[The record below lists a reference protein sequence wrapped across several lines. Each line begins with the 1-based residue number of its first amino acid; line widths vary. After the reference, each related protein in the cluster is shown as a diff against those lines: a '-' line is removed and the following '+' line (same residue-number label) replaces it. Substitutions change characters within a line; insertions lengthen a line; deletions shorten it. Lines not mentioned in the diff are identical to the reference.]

1 MARFPIALL
10 VAASVGCGEPT
21 GVDLATGD
29 LRLQVVEDL
38 VPSRLPADPAKV
50 ERATLTG
57 SILLLDL
64 SYSGG
69 CREHSF
75 ALVTGTTFA
84 ESWPLF
90 TVMRLAHDAAG
101 DLCEAVVRRSIRVD
115 LSPIVPLV
123 RRAGGDALRFE
134 LIEPGERFAAV
145 GELRLRF

>member
-1 MARFPIALL
+1 MARFHAALL
-10 VAASVGCGEPT
+10 LAASVGCMEPT

-29 LRLQVVEDL
+29 LRLQVVEEL
-38 VPSRLPADPAKV
+38 APSRLPADPV
-50 ERATLTG
+50 TIDRATLTG
-57 SILLLDL
+57 SILHLELA
-64 SYSGG
+64 YSGG

-75 ALVTGTTFA
+75 ALVTGTSFG

-101 DLCEAVVRRSIRVD
+101 DLCKAAVRRSLRID